1 MDYYATLGVRYTA
14 NAGEIRQ
21 AYLKLVKIYHPD
33 RNKSPD
39 STKTMAEINR
49 AYEILSDSHKRKRYD
64 RENKIVPESNKVP
77 VYNEDN
83 EVIGQKSAKGFGKCV
98 KCNFVNSSGMFVCSV
113 CGYTFD
119 PRGNKNKRAEQH
131 YDNDDEISYKDID
144 NGEEDEEDNMS
155 AIIRCPQC
163 NEVNLYSRGSC
174 WQCGIDFKIYENA

>member
-1 MDYYATLGVRYTA
+1 LDYYTTLGVRYTA
-14 NAGEIRQ
+14 NAGEIKQ

-39 STKTMAEINR
+39 ATKTMAEINR
-49 AYEILSDSHKRKRYD
+49 AYETLSDSHKRRRYD

-83 EVIGQKSAKGFGKCV
+83 ELIGQKSTKGFGKCV

-113 CGYTFD
+113 CGYRFD
-119 PRGNKNKRAEQH
+119 PIHKNDKRAEQY
-131 YDNDDEISYKDID
+131 YDNDDDINIEDID
-144 NGEEDEEDNMS
+144 NGEEDKQDSMS
-155 AIIRCPQC
+155 EIIRCPQC